1 LWGVE
6 WVLEDESPRTRAP
19 VLVWR
24 TTQRSRRQH
33 CETTEEGDVGR
44 YRTNPCHRQALEGEP
59 SQFLSLPAFERERLE
74 AAPVGLFLRKK
85 KLSVRANG
93 MSLAELVQDR
103 RGADWERCR
112 IWCAG
117 SRLTD
122 AARET
127 WFEEAWRRA
136 DSGGKKR
143 VLSESQGDPCCFQAL
158 WKSDR
163 GDWGAR
169 ARPRTNAASRCLRC
183 SPVRLGH
190 GRTVRLM
197 QVAAVRP
204 SSMCRSRERAQLLT
218 ARMPPMRAFEAILRE
233 VPRECCNS
241 WQRRSTSIEPLQ
253 RRPRRHTL
261 AG

>member
-1 LWGVE
+1 
-6 WVLEDESPRTRAP
+6 
-19 VLVWR
+19 VWR

-163 GDWGAR
+163 GETGAR
-169 ARPRTNAASRCLRC
+169 GPVLAPTQPRAACAAAQFGLGMGELCVSCRWPPSGPAACAGRASVLNCSLLACPLCVLSRQYCVKCLESAAIAGKGGAR
-183 SPVRLGH
+183 V
-190 GRTVRLM
+190 
-197 QVAAVRP
+197 
-204 SSMCRSRERAQLLT
+204 
-218 ARMPPMRAFEAILRE
+218 
-233 VPRECCNS
+233 
-241 WQRRSTSIEPLQ
+241 
-253 RRPRRHTL
+253 
-261 AG
+261 